1 MIFILEFMK
10 YLFVLGRNIE
20 LSKAEI
26 FSYLE
31 RERIACNGFSINS
44 NGLFLDLPREINPK
58 ELIKKLGGTMAI
70 GEVIFTGGFKQLLS
84 FVQEN
89 EIYSGSENKF
99 TYTIMSFCDETH
111 FNDFSDLLK
120 EKFHEERLKARYQGL
135 RGNVKMQSGEVIH
148 GSPAKIK
155 ARDIIYFIFEDQK
168 SKKYSFGTIDFIS
181 DSKEM
186 EFRDMSRP
194 VRREELAIS
203 PRLAKILINLS
214 QVKENE
220 ILLDPFC
227 GIGVIIQEALLDGI
241 NIVGVEIERQA
252 VKDAEKNIAWF
263 KNNYPTKAFFKI
275 LNEDSRKVILTKKV
289 EGVATEPSLG
299 TLLKSVPNQEN
310 AVKMIQ
316 KFEGLMIQ
324 VLRNL
329 KKFLK
334 PNTKIAFTAPLIK
347 TNKGSVSCN
356 ITRICEETGLERYD
370 LRVCDQVLSFPIK
383 EIRKEKV
390 VNREFFVLERI

>member
-1 MIFILEFMK
+1 MQ
-10 YLFVLGRNIE
+10 YLFVLGRNVD

-26 FSYLE
+26 FSYVE
-31 RERIACNGFSINS
+31 RERINCKGFSINS
-44 NGLFLDLPREINPK
+44 NGLLIDITREVDK
-58 ELIKKLGGTMAI
+58 EQLIRRLGGTIAI
-70 GEVIFTGGFKQLLS
+70 GQVQFIGSFNQLLDYIK
-84 FVQEN
+84 QN
-89 EIYSGSENKF
+89 EIYLETETKF
-99 TYTIMSFCDETH
+99 TYTIMNFCNEGSFDAFLDE
-111 FNDFSDLLK
+111 LK
-120 EKFHEERLKARYQGL
+120 QKFRDEKLKARYQGL
-135 RGNVKMQSGEVIH
+135 RGNIKMQGGEVIH

-155 ARDIIYFIFEDQK
+155 ARDVIYFIFEDSK
-168 SKKYSFGTIDFIS
+168 SKKYSFGTVDCIS

-186 EFRDMSRP
+186 ERRDMSRP

-227 GIGVIIQEALLDGI
+227 GIGVVLQEAMLDNI
-241 NIVGVEIERQA
+241 NVLGVEVDRQA
-252 VKDAEKNIAWF
+252 VSDAEKNMVWF
-263 KNNYPTKAFFKI
+263 KNNYQTNVFFKI
-275 LNEDSRKVILTKKV
+275 LNDDSRKIVLTKKV
-289 EGVATEPSLG
+289 EGIATEPALG
-299 TLLKSVPNQEN
+299 VLLKSVPNQER
-310 AVKMIQ
+310 AREMIH
-316 KFEGLMIQ
+316 KFENLMIQ
-324 VLRNL
+324 VLNNL

-370 LRVCDQVLSFPIK
+370 LRICEQVFSFPIK